1 MLHWVLVVY
10 HVGRIIEVYGPESS
24 GKTTLTLHIVA
35 EVQKMGGEA
44 AFIDAEHAL
53 DPIYAKKLG
62 VDIER
67 LIVSQP
73 DNGEEAL
80 EITEKL
86 IRSSAVDL
94 VVVDSV
100 AALVPKAEI
109 EGNMGDS
116 HMALQARLMSQA
128 LRKIAGQMNKTN
140 TTVIF
145 INQIREKVG
154 VMYGSPEVTPGGR
167 ALKFYSSVRI
177 DIRKADKILEGG
189 VMVGNKTKVKI
200 VKNKVAAPFKEVML
214 TMRYGKGLDTEG
226 DIINLAIDFGVVEK
240 AGSWFSY
247 NGERIGQGREKVREY
262 MEANPDKKEEIEDKV
277 KQMAR
282 ENTSYGMME
291 DDEDDTDVD
300 TNTAEE

>member
-1 MLHWVLVVY
+1 MEEY

-177 DIRKADKILEGG
+177 DIRKADKILENG

-200 VKNKVAAPFKEVML
+200 VKNKVAAPFKEVIL

-262 MEANPDKKEEIEDKV
+262 MEANPDKKEEIEEKV

-291 DDEDDTDVD
+291 DDEDDSDVD

>member
-1 MLHWVLVVY
+1 MEY
-10 HVGRIIEVYGPESS
+10 HAGRIIEIYGPESS

-154 VMYGSPEVTPGGR
+154 VLYGSPEVTPGGR

-177 DIRKADKILEGG
+177 DIRKADKILESG

-247 NGERIGQGREKVREY
+247 NGERIGQGRDKVREY
-262 MEANPDKKEEIEDKV
+262 MEANPDKKEEIEEKV
-277 KQMAR
+277 KQKAK
-282 ENTSYGMME
+282 ESTSYGMMA
-291 DDEDDTDVD
+291 DDEDDSDVD
-300 TNTAEE
+300 TNTTEE

>member
-1 MLHWVLVVY
+1 MEY
-10 HVGRIIEVYGPESS
+10 HAGRIIEIYGPESS

-291 DDEDDTDVD
+291 DDEDDSANDAD
-300 TNTAEE
+300 TSEE

>member
-1 MLHWVLVVY
+1 MEY
-10 HVGRIIEVYGPESS
+10 HAGRIIEIYGPESS

-154 VMYGSPEVTPGGR
+154 VLYGSPEVTPGGR

-247 NGERIGQGREKVREY
+247 NGERIGQGRDKVREY
-262 MEANPDKKEEIEDKV
+262 MESNPDKKEEIEEKV

-291 DDEDDTDVD
+291 DDDDDSVDTD
-300 TNTAEE
+300 TTEE

>member
-1 MLHWVLVVY
+1 MEY

-177 DIRKADKILEGG
+177 DIRKADKILENG

-200 VKNKVAAPFKEVML
+200 VKNKVAAPFKEVIL

-262 MEANPDKKEEIEDKV
+262 MEANPDKKEEIEEKV

-291 DDEDDTDVD
+291 DDEDDSDVD